1 MSSDPLNPATSLLVR
16 DRVRR
21 AQTLSMSPAERLAA
35 MQRLLARSR
44 ALLERNPDGLA
55 HFRARNFAARAIGR
69 HATMDADDS

>member
-44 ALLERNPDGLA
+44 ALLERNLDGLA

-69 HATMDADDS
+69 NATMDADDS

>member
-21 AQTLSMSPAERLAA
+21 AQTLSMSPAERLAS

>member
-1 MSSDPLNPATSLLVR
+1 VSTESLNPAAGLLAR

-35 MQRLLARSR
+35 MRRLLARSR

-69 HATMDADDS
+69 NATMDADDS